1 MENKQHATLQPM
13 GHHRKQK
20 ENFKTLQTNENGNT
34 IAQYIW
40 QAAKAVPR
48 GKFTVRQSYLHKQEK
63 SEISNFK
70 YTVKGTRRRTS
81 KAKSQQK
88 KENNIRVELN
98 EIVLKSHRR
107 AQ

>member
-81 KAKSQQK
+81 KAQSQQK
-88 KENNIRVELN
+88 EENNKHQSPNKLN
-98 EIVLKSHRR
+98 QK
-107 AQ
+107 